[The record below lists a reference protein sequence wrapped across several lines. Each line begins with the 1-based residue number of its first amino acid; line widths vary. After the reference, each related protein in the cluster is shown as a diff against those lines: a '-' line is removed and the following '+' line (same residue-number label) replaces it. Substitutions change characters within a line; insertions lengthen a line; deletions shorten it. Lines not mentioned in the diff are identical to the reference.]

1 MSSEQLLKER
11 VEAETT
17 RRTRLA
23 VPAVAAGVLYLL
35 SAIILNAILGGAPT
49 VGPVQGLTPALQGQA
64 NPVRSPRWEE
74 VLYESHHALD
84 LIAGSALTAVALG
97 LLTVCLLFLLS
108 AVVHR
113 RPETPAL
120 ARPLVLAGGS
130 VIALLSVAN
139 QIVLSIRRHQF
150 VNTHNYSIHAVNVIT
165 HNTAYDIMA
174 ILTPLGG
181 LALVAGMIM
190 TMLGSV
196 RVGLLPRWMGMV
208 GGVSAVLLLLP
219 TPTFDLIPA
228 FWLVALGIL
237 LMGRWPKGDPPA
249 WAAGEARPWPSQTQI
264 RSEQQAAREAKGKG
278 PRARQQLAAPDA
290 LSADVAPAAAAPKG
304 SSSRRR
310 RKRGSR
316 R

>member
-1 MSSEQLLKER
+1 M
-11 VEAETT
+11 
-17 RRTRLA
+17 
-23 VPAVAAGVLYLL
+23 
-35 SAIILNAILGGAPT
+35 
-49 VGPVQGLTPALQGQA
+49 
-64 NPVRSPRWEE
+64 
-74 VLYESHHALD
+74 
-84 LIAGSALTAVALG
+84 
-97 LLTVCLLFLLS
+97 
-108 AVVHR
+108 
-113 RPETPAL
+113 

-139 QIVLSIRRHQF
+139 EIVLSIRRHQF
-150 VNTHNYSIHAVNVIT
+150 VNAHNYSIHAVNVIT
-165 HNTAYDIMA
+165 HNTVYDVMA

-249 WAAGEARPWPSQTQI
+249 WAAGEARPWPSQAQMRPNSGRT
-264 RSEQQAAREAKGKG
+264 RSQGARARAHATSLPPRTLSAPTWRPPR
-278 PRARQQLAAPDA
+278 PRA
-290 LSADVAPAAAAPKG
+290 KG

-310 RKRGSR
+310 RKRGSAADVSAAGR
-316 R
+316 LDDSSEC

>member
-1 MSSEQLLKER
+1 
-11 VEAETT
+11 
-17 RRTRLA
+17 
-23 VPAVAAGVLYLL
+23 
-35 SAIILNAILGGAPT
+35 
-49 VGPVQGLTPALQGQA
+49 
-64 NPVRSPRWEE
+64 
-74 VLYESHHALD
+74 
-84 LIAGSALTAVALG
+84 
-97 LLTVCLLFLLS
+97 LLS

-113 RPETPAL
+113 RPETLAL

-139 QIVLSIRRHQF
+139 QIVLSIHRHQF
-150 VNTHNYSIHAVNVIT
+150 VNAHNYSIHAVNVIT
-165 HNTAYDIMA
+165 HNTVYDVMA
-174 ILTPLGG
+174 IITPLGG

-196 RVGLLPRWMGMV
+196 RAGLLPRWMGMV

-249 WAAGEARPWPSQTQI
+249 WAAGEARPWPSQAQV
-264 RSEQQAAREAKGKG
+264 RSEQQAAKGKG
-278 PRARQQLAAPDA
+278 SRAPQQLAAQDA
-290 LSADVAPAAAAPKG
+290 VSADVAPAPSPPKG

-310 RKRGSR
+310 RKRGAR